1 METYERNLVK
11 KENKDLHDQIKIVL
25 VLKDNVLNWHKW
37 VEYFSREACAKVL
50 WLKRAQRRPSYG
62 LNHIPPKFNIEVPIP
77 NMTIFRDRTDIQ
89 NGSQGIFLGSRFTKL
104 NNEIS
109 DQKI

>member
-37 VEYFSREACAKVL
+37 VEYFSREACAKDL
-50 WLKRAQRRPSYG
+50 WLKRAQRRPGYG
-62 LNHIPPKFNIEVPIP
+62 PDHIPPQIQTSKSQFPI
-77 NMTIFRDRTDIQ
+77 
-89 NGSQGIFLGSRFTKL
+89 
-104 NNEIS
+104 
-109 DQKI
+109 